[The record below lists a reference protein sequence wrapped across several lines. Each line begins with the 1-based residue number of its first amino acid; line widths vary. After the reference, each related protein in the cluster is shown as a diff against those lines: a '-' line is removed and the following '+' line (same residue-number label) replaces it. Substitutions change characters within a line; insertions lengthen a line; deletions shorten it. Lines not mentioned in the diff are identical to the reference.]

1 MHKEIFMRPAN
12 IFVFA
17 FLFLPSFVMA
27 DALGDVENYL
37 KRLKTS
43 EARFVQID
51 PLGRVSN
58 GIMIIKRPGKI
69 LFEFADPSPLKI
81 AADGAFIV
89 VQDKVNKKLQ
99 RVPLSATPLNLLLDD
114 SIDLAGSGA
123 VEKVEENPDFIRVHL
138 RDPDGRVPGKLILI
152 FARNP
157 AELVRWIT
165 VDAKDQRTTVVLEG
179 MEQGG
184 DYPQRLFVITDQ

>member
-1 MHKEIFMRPAN
+1 MRLPKLLS
-12 IFVFA
+12 I
-17 FLFLPSFVMA
+17 LLLLLPSFAMA
-27 DALGDVENYL
+27 DALRDAENYL
-37 KRLKTS
+37 KSLRTG

-58 GIMIIKRPGKI
+58 GIVIIDRPGKI

-81 AADGAFIV
+81 AADGIFIV
-89 VQDKVNKKLQ
+89 VQNKVNNDLQ
-99 RVPLSATPLNLLLDD
+99 RVPLSATPLSFLLDE

-123 VEKVEENPDFIRVHL
+123 VEKVEENPDFIRVHMA
-138 RDPDGRVPGKLILI
+138 DPDGRVPGKLILI

-165 VDAKDQRTTVVLEG
+165 VDAKGQRTTVVLEG
-179 MEQGG
+179 MKQGG
-184 DYPQRLFVITDQ
+184 DYPKRLFVITD